1 MHWFEVWEC
10 LMENKTLAKLNRNQR
25 QVLPQLKERA
35 AAVKGLNARRR
46 RHKKKYKTIPT
57 KGAWLSFDYKY
68 IEHYEI
74 AKYLEVYYDENF
86 KKREKPLIAE
96 PHDSEAGRSAYGS
109 RAPLTKNKNYR
120 HQKYRKKIKNARAEQ
135 KKIGKTYDYETVL
148 QIFYLR
154 LPAHAFKSQERTVIR
169 EIFDFAL
176 KKKLVFQVTK
186 RSSRR
191 NTEKLKMTYSEFCE
205 WYEQNKAEYSCKDRF
220 FVPLFCK
227 NNAFVKKENISNSF
241 VDNLL
246 RYDIFPECFAENDL
260 KSIGV
265 EEDTALFF
273 DIMECIRKTSKK
285 K

>member
-1 MHWFEVWEC
+1 MITRRFFKSFICVC
-10 LMENKTLAKLNRNQR
+10 LL
-25 QVLPQLKERA
+25 
-35 AAVKGLNARRR
+35 
-46 RHKKKYKTIPT
+46 
-57 KGAWLSFDYKY
+57 
-68 IEHYEI
+68 
-74 AKYLEVYYDENF
+74 
-86 KKREKPLIAE
+86 
-96 PHDSEAGRSAYGS
+96 
-109 RAPLTKNKNYR
+109 
-120 HQKYRKKIKNARAEQ
+120 
-135 KKIGKTYDYETVL
+135 
-148 QIFYLR
+148 
-154 LPAHAFKSQERTVIR
+154 HAFKSQERTVIR